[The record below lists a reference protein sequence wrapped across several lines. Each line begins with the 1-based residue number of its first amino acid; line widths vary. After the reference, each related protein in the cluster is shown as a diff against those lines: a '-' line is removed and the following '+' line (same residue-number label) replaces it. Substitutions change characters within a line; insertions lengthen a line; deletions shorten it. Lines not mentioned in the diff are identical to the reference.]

1 MVRRRG
7 RKPTKTLWIS
17 CEGKTEKIYFDK
29 LKFEERISRLKIKSI
44 ESGYKNADGIIRE
57 VLDFAQTGRDFQEGD
72 LLAAVFDRD
81 ANTNEQLHKAKSMA
95 ENNNILVSFSNPCF
109 EYWILCHY
117 DYFPSQYEK
126 RELINKIKKFISG
139 YKKND
144 PELYSKTKNRIAH
157 ALKNAKRIKDKHT
170 RENVILISRESN
182 PLTLV
187 FELIKKIDSFRN

>member
-57 VLDFAQTGRDFQEGD
+57 VLDFAQKGRDFQEGD

-81 ANTNEQLHKAKSMA
+81 ANTNEQLHK
-95 ENNNILVSFSNPCF
+95 
-109 EYWILCHY
+109 
-117 DYFPSQYEK
+117 Q
-126 RELINKIKKFISG
+126 
-139 YKKND
+139 
-144 PELYSKTKNRIAH
+144 
-157 ALKNAKRIKDKHT
+157 
-170 RENVILISRESN
+170 
-182 PLTLV
+182 
-187 FELIKKIDSFRN
+187 